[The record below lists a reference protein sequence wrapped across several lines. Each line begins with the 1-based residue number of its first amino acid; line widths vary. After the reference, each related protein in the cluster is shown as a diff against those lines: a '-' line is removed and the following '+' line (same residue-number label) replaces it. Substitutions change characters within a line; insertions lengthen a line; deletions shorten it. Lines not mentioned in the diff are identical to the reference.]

1 MKKEL
6 VLTLRKTFE
15 EHAYEEKGV
24 EFWFARDLQ
33 VLLGYSEWRNFINAI
48 DKAKISCKNSRI
60 SVIDHFVDINKMVA
74 LGSGSER
81 GVSDIMLTRYAC
93 YLIAQNG
100 DPKKEE
106 IAFAQSYFALQTRK
120 QELLEERIAQVERIN
135 ARKKLSE
142 TEKELSAIIY
152 ERGVD
157 NKGFGRIRSKG
168 DEALFGGNNTK
179 TIKKK
184 LGVPESRAVADFLPT
199 ITIKA
204 KDFATEITNFN
215 VKKDDLHGENDITD
229 EHVKNNEEVRALLLK
244 RGIQPES
251 LPPDEDIKKVERKL
265 RKVSPKIEKGS
276 EQ

>member
-6 VLTLRKTFE
+6 VMTLRKTFE

-33 VLLGYSEWRNFINAI
+33 VLLGYSEWRNFSNAI
-48 DKAKISCKNSRI
+48 DKAKISCKNNKI
-60 SVIDHFVDINKMVA
+60 SVVDHFVDINKMVT

-142 TEKELSAIIY
+142 TEKELSSIIY

-157 NKGFGRIRSKG
+157 NRGFGRIRSKG
-168 DEALFGGNNTK
+168 DEALFGGSNTK

-184 LGVPESRAVADFLPT
+184 LGIPESRAVADFLPT

-215 VKKDDLHGENDITD
+215 VKKDDLHGETDITD

-244 RGIQPES
+244 RGIQPENLS
-251 LPPDEDIKKVERKL
+251 PDEDIKKVERKL
-265 RKVSPKIEKGS
+265 KKVSPKIEKKS
-276 EQ
+276 K

>member
-6 VLTLRKTFE
+6 VMTLRKTFE

-33 VLLGYSEWRNFINAI
+33 VLLGYSEWRNFSNAI
-48 DKAKISCKNSRI
+48 DKAKISCKNSKI
-60 SVIDHFVDINKMVA
+60 SVVDHFVDINKMVT

-142 TEKELSAIIY
+142 TEKELSSIIY

-157 NKGFGRIRSKG
+157 NRGFGRIRSKG
-168 DEALFGGNNTK
+168 DEALFGGSNTK

-184 LGVPESRAVADFLPT
+184 LGIPESRAVADFLPT

-215 VKKDDLHGENDITD
+215 VKKDDLHGETDITD

-244 RGIQPES
+244 RGIQPENLS
-251 LPPDEDIKKVERKL
+251 PDEDIKKVERKL
-265 RKVSPKIEKGS
+265 KKVSPKIGKKS
-276 EQ
+276 K